1 MTDTNTINNIND
13 VYDNFRDNNYHSN
26 NNNNN
31 NNNNNSNINANGTLP
46 LIEFREGNL
55 LDLDWSD
62 GDLIFI
68 SSLCFPGYYYYYYYY
83 YYYLLLCLIR

>member
-1 MTDTNTINNIND
+1 MTNTNTINNIND
-13 VYDNFRDNNYHSN
+13 VYDNFRDNNYHS
-26 NNNNN
+26 

-68 SSLCFPGYYYYYYYY
+68 SSLCFPGNYYYYYYFMSY
-83 YYYLLLCLIR
+83 